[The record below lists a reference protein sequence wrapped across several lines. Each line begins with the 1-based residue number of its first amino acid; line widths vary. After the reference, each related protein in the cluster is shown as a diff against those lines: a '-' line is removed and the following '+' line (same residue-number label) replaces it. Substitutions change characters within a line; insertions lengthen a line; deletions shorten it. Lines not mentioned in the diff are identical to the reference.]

1 MSSMMRK
8 LARGI
13 SRKLMKETGMKLHKQ
28 YAPVDMKVKQYG
40 KMVDGT
46 VMKSVFARQWREYL

>member
-8 LARGI
+8 LARGVA
-13 SRKLMKETGMKLHKQ
+13 RNAMKASEIKLHKQ